1 MSENRQDRPRGLPS
15 PVGGRKPPGNS
26 ATARHPHY
34 ASQRDAVKA
43 LMRTGEPFGEVE
55 VAIDGSDLNEDAR
68 AALWLLAFSMRQPR
82 RDRDPRAHG

>member
-1 MSENRQDRPRGLPS
+1 MPERRRDRLRGLPS
-15 PVGGRKPPGNS
+15 PVGGRQPPGKS

-68 AALWLLAFSMRQPR
+68 AALWLLAFSMR
-82 RDRDPRAHG
+82 